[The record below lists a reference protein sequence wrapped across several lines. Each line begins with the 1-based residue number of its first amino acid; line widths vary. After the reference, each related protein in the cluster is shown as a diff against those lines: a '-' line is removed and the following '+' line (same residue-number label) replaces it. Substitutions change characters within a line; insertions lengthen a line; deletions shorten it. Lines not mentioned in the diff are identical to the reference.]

1 MASKQA
7 STAGDPLQ
15 KKRAAA
21 LRRNLVRRKVA
32 VHRSPLTAGK
42 APTPS
47 AEKSDVTNQHPRL
60 EDKEN
65 TARLMVNGQRSTVN
79 HV

>member
-21 LRRNLVRRKVA
+21 LKRNLLRRKATTVGRDVMRGQQPA
-32 VHRSPLTAGK
+32 PAMSRDSAPHGEDSSP
-42 APTPS
+42 S
-47 AEKSDVTNQHPRL
+47 REQF
-60 EDKEN
+60 
-65 TARLMVNGQRSTVN
+65 
-79 HV
+79 